1 MTYFLYGS
9 TIIGTLIAG
18 PLVVALSGA
27 PQEDDLVLV
36 LAPDA
41 QGRAHMIHEA
51 GGRVIGPEQAIFGSF
66 AVSDDPEFIPSLKAS
81 GAWFVVNGQRI
92 AQLCGVDR

>member
-18 PLVVALSGA
+18 PLVVALSKV
-27 PQEDDLVLV
+27 PEENDLVLV
-36 LAPDA
+36 LAPDMKV
-41 QGRAHMIHEA
+41 RERMILEV
-51 GGRVIGPEQAIFGSF
+51 GGRLIGPEQAVFGSF
-66 AVSDDPEFIPSLKAS
+66 AVSDDPEFVPSLKAS

-92 AQLCGVDR
+92 ALLCGVDT